1 MWKICPFFIGCV
13 SRVLPLLFFRTEII
27 VMTIS
32 VFYRKRTRKLPNTN
46 RGWLLILFGPSPFV
60 KVDNLTPFFFP
71 RFLESE
77 GPSENKTHF
86 CCFVEDSVQCP
97 RWWRVFPNTQKL
109 LSVQCVFATRWWR
122 AEFFCAEFLLGCS
135 SPRTHTGGCAE
146 RQLEYQSYEVLKIF
160 YDFNTFTFCILLDAR
175 PAKSKHLNEIARG
188 FSRSGCPYPEH
199 KTRGPFS
206 PCLVILSFLQNL
218 FVFAFL
224 FFLLSF
230 FSKRKRQG
238 AQEKQQTAS
247 EPPHNTRRRQGRG
260 NKEMVRVWRFG
271 GAFCPACM

>member
-1 MWKICPFFIGCV
+1 MPFFYWVCF
-13 SRVLPLLFFRTEII
+13 SRFTLTVLPNRNNRNDYFSVLQKENKKATQHKSGLIAHPFWPLPFR
-27 VMTIS
+27 
-32 VFYRKRTRKLPNTN
+32 K
-46 RGWLLILFGPSPFV
+46 GWQFDS
-60 KVDNLTPFFFP
+60 FFFP